1 MAGGQFHS
9 HLSALGKIYFQNIL
23 RLFSDYPSSQEH
35 CKVGR
40 WINRRLK
47 CLSRQLL
54 TASFLIFTLAHHLST
69 PDHHGHPLFLPP
81 PSPHLTSCPP
91 ILLLIINFSF
101 PLLSSWPLPASDE
114 GVWTG
119 VSSGDRS
126 HFTQLTTD
134 PPPSTPSYYFSTQD

>member
-1 MAGGQFHS
+1 MVGGPFHS
-9 HLSALGKIYFQNIL
+9 HLLELSGIYFQKYPHTYIL

-40 WINRRLK
+40 WINKRLK

-69 PDHHGHPLFLPP
+69 ADHHGHPLFLQPH
-81 PSPHLTSCPP
+81 SPQVALSSF
-91 ILLLIINFSF
+91 LIINLST
-101 PLLSSWPLPASDE
+101 SSWPLPGSDE

-134 PPPSTPSYYFSTQD
+134 PPPSTPAYHFSSSQD